1 MATEMQDSEVG
12 DSTFQLVIDQLE
24 ELAVTIVEELRE
36 RPGVMLA
43 IFAGIVGA
51 LVGAG
56 LASRTRRRAPVPA
69 RAKRAAGGVGDA
81 AELAGLGLRL
91 LRNPIVRGLIAAAFA
106 RQLKRRATP

>member
-24 ELAVTIVEELRE
+24 ELVVTIVEELRE
-36 RPGVMLA
+36 RPGVALA

-51 LVGAG
+51 LVGSR
-56 LASRTRRRAPVPA
+56 LASRSRPRNVVPE

-91 LRNPIVRGLIAAAFA
+91 LRNPIVRGLIAASFA
-106 RQLKRRATP
+106 RQFRRRATP